1 MAGKQPVQGESQS
14 GSPQGRNTWDFLI
27 VTVVITAIVVL
38 TIWLIAKYPRT
49 PSTVES
55 ILGIVIPA
63 FAAVFGVTVG
73 YAGGHVTGQARGREL
88 GKQEVKGPLLQRL
101 NELSQQAAVMDTIR
115 THAENPAGSN
125 RWLLRTT
132 VAGKQLD
139 LGTTEDL
146 DLAGKINNMRD
157 YVAGL

>member
-1 MAGKQPVQGESQS
+1 MAGNQPPPGEVQH

-27 VTVVITAIVVL
+27 VTVVVAAIVVL
-38 TIWLIAKYPRT
+38 TIWLIDKYPHA

-63 FAAVFGVTVG
+63 FAAVFGITVG
-73 YAGGHVTGQARGREL
+73 YAGGHVTGQARGRQL
-88 GKQEVKGPLLQRL
+88 GKQEVKGPLLERL
-101 NELSQQAAVMDTIR
+101 NELAQQTGVMDTIR

-132 VAGKQLD
+132 VAGNHVD
-139 LGTTEDL
+139 LGTTEEL
-146 DLAGKINNMRD
+146 DLAAKVNSMRD
-157 YVAGL
+157 YVASL